1 MPVRSGLLGA
11 LLMLAVPALAAAQER
26 SCRQVL
32 PSDARRL
39 FNAQGQEIIY
49 FRDPVRVLCT
59 GGLVLEADSAVMNR
73 TAAAVE
79 LIGSVLYRDTLR
91 ELTAD
96 WANYIGERSQLL
108 ARGSVVLE
116 NLADGSVVQG
126 QELDY
131 LQATETRPVS
141 NMVVRGERPYARI
154 PPRPDSTGQV
164 PDSAVATEVWADRME
179 FEGEEYFRGLGNV
192 EILRG
197 DLSGAADSAT
207 FDQSEERV
215 ALIGSAHVLTDR
227 YRLEGRRID
236 ASLSENELRSVFSE
250 RDARAISDDMTVE
263 AERIRIAIVDGRLDR
278 MEAWNPKPD
287 SVPRALADAR
297 DFRLR
302 ADSIDARAD
311 SLGLEVVRAIGN
323 ALGVRDPDTTAQ
335 GPEPV
340 VRDWIQG
347 DTIIGFFS
355 RPGRVGAP
363 ADTGALTDTAVA
375 VALEPSPT
383 EGGVRPPVSID
394 DTAGAASPGGRGP
407 NARDSAETVL
417 ERVIVF
423 GGPGPALAL
432 YRATEDGGQRASIN
446 FIEARTITLHMTNGN
461 VTRVEAD
468 GPLEG
473 LYLSPAQRDTTET
486 GGSGEEGGGEADRG
500 GAS

>member
-1 MPVRSGLLGA
+1 MSVRSGLLGA
-11 LLMLAVPALAAAQER
+11 LLLLVVPALAAAQQR

-39 FNAQGQEIIY
+39 FNVQGQEIIY

-59 GGLVLEADSAVMNR
+59 GELVLEADSAVMNR
-73 TAAAVE
+73 TAASVQ
-79 LIGSVLYRDTLR
+79 LVGNVLYRDTLR

-96 WANYIGERSQLL
+96 WANYIGERSELL

-116 NLADGSVVQG
+116 NLADGSVVEG
-126 QELDY
+126 RELDY
-131 LQATETRPVS
+131 RQATATRPVS
-141 NMVVRGERPYARI
+141 TMVVRGGRPYARI

-192 EILRG
+192 EIRRG
-197 DLSGAADSAT
+197 DMRGAADSAT

-215 ALIGSAHVLTDR
+215 ALIGSAHVRTDR

-236 ASLSENELRSVFSE
+236 AYLRENELRSVFSE
-250 RDARAISDDMTVE
+250 REARVISDDLTVE
-263 AERIRIAIVDGRLDR
+263 AERIRIGMVEGRLER
-278 MEAWNPKPD
+278 LEAWNPVPD

-311 SLGLEVVRAIGN
+311 SLGLEVVRAVGS
-323 ALGVRDPDTTAQ
+323 ALGVRDPDTPAR
-335 GPEPV
+335 GAEPV

-355 RPGRVGAP
+355 RPGP
-363 ADTGALTDTAVA
+363 TGASADAGTPGDSMAPL
-375 VALEPSPT
+375 ALEPSVA
-383 EGGVRPPVSID
+383 EGAPVSID
-394 DTAGAASPGGRGP
+394 DTGAPPAGRGP
-407 NARDSAETVL
+407 AGDSAETVL

-423 GGPGPALAL
+423 GGRGPALAL
-432 YRATEDGGQRASIN
+432 YRAAEDSGRGASIN
-446 FIEARTITLHMTNGN
+446 FIEARTITLHMTNGD
-461 VTRVEAD
+461 VTRVEAN

-473 LYLSPAQRDTTET
+473 LYLSPARRDTTE
-486 GGSGEEGGGEADRG
+486 GARGETDGRG
-500 GAS
+500 GAARQGGAP